1 MRRLLDTAS
10 ERIEVLKRMTDV
22 QCEHGNWNHDPY
34 MHGMANAMIY
44 AVAIM
49 CNSEPEYLNAPDVW
63 LKDVDSDDVEPIES
77 REEVVRER
85 DYRGISNEWIN
96 ILFGEEL

>member
-1 MRRLLDTAS
+1 MRDLMYTAS

-22 QCEHGNWNHDPY
+22 QCEHGNWNYDPY

-44 AVAIM
+44 SVAIM
-49 CNSEPEYLNAPDVW
+49 CNSEPEYLTAPETW
-63 LKDVDSDDVEPIES
+63 LRDVEGPTEGPNEAS
-77 REEVVRER
+77 CEEREG

-96 ILFGEEL
+96 ILFGEDL